1 MTATIIITFCALL
14 LVAYIF
20 DLTSARTR
28 VPSVI
33 LLLVLGWL
41 LQELTTFFGIIVPDF
56 TNTLPVLG
64 SVGLILIVLD
74 GSMELDFNMSKLRLI
89 SKSFLGSLFS
99 IFAIAFAIAWLFYQ
113 IDGHSFNSALINA
126 IPISIISSAI
136 AIPSSRYM
144 SSGNREFVVYD
155 TSFSDIVGVIFFTF
169 VAMSTKYS
177 LEAFTDFGLE
187 LLLMIAISTVATVG
201 LSFLL
206 SKLDHHIKFIP
217 IILLVILIYSIAEYY
232 HLPALIFILIFGIAI
247 GNIEKLKRFKFLH
260 SLNTGSL
267 DKEVIRFREI
277 TTEATFL
284 IRSLFFLMFGFL
296 VETSEIL
303 NSDSLQWAFCIVG
316 LILIIRAVQ
325 LKLTGQK
332 IVPLVFIAPRGLITI
347 LLFLS
352 IAPAE
357 RIGFVNQNLI
367 LQIVVITT
375 LIMMIGTMSPNR
387 EHELKKNI

>member
-20 DLTSARTR
+20 DLTSTKTK

-41 LQELTTFFGIIVPDF
+41 LQELTTFLGIKVPDF
-56 TNTLPVLG
+56 TTTLPVLG

-74 GSMELDFNMSKLRLI
+74 GSMELDFNRSKLKFI

-99 IFAIAFAIAWLFYQ
+99 TFAIAFAIAIMFFQ
-113 IDGHSFNSALINA
+113 AGGSSFNSALINA

-136 AIPSSRYM
+136 AIPSSRNM
-144 SSGNREFVVYD
+144 SRRHREFVVYD

-169 VAMSTKYS
+169 IFMSSKYS
-177 LEAFTDFGLE
+177 FGTFAEFGLQIV
-187 LLLMIAISTVATVG
+187 LMVIISLVATVG

-217 IILLVILIYSIAEYY
+217 IILLVILIYSVAEFY
-232 HLPALIFILIFGIAI
+232 HLPALIFILLFGISI
-247 GNIEKLKRFKFLH
+247 GNLDKLKRISILQ
-260 SLNTGSL
+260 SLYTGSL
-267 DKEVIRFREI
+267 DKEVTRFREI
-277 TTEATFL
+277 TSEATFL

-303 NSDSLQWAFCIVG
+303 NADSLQRAFCIVG
-316 LILIIRAVQ
+316 VILIIRALQ

-332 IVPLVFIAPRGLITI
+332 IFPLVFIAPRGLITI
-347 LLFLS
+347 LLFLTIS
-352 IAPAE
+352 PLDK
-357 RIGFVNQNLI
+357 IGFVNQNLI

-375 LIMMIGTMSPNR
+375 LIMMIGTLSPNK
-387 EHELKKNI
+387 EQELKKNI

>member
-20 DLTSARTR
+20 DLTSTKTK

-41 LQELTTFFGIIVPDF
+41 LQELTTFLGIEVPDF
-56 TNTLPVLG
+56 TTTLPVLG

-74 GSMELDFNMSKLRLI
+74 GSMELDFNKSKLKLI

-99 IFAIAFAIAWLFYQ
+99 IFAIAFAIAWLFYM
-113 IDGHSFNSALINA
+113 IDDQSFNSALVNA

-136 AIPSSRYM
+136 AIPSSRNM
-144 SSGNREFVVYD
+144 SRRHREFIVYD

-169 VAMSTKYS
+169 VAMSTKYT
-177 LEAFTDFGLE
+177 LGAFVDFGLE
-187 LLLMIAISTVATVG
+187 LLLMVVISTIATVG

-217 IILLVILIYSIAEYY
+217 IILLVILIYSIAEFY
-232 HLPALIFILIFGIAI
+232 HLPALIFILLFGISI
-247 GNIEKLKRFKFLH
+247 GNLDKLKRISILN
-260 SLNTGSL
+260 SLDTGSL
-267 DKEVIRFREI
+267 DKEATRFREI
-277 TTEATFL
+277 TSEATFL

-303 NSDSLQWAFCIVG
+303 NTESLQWAFCIVG
-316 LILIIRAVQ
+316 IILFIRALQ

-332 IVPLVFIAPRGLITI
+332 IFPLVFIAPRGLITI
-347 LLFLS
+347 LLFLTIS
-352 IAPAE
+352 PLDK
-357 RIGFVNQNLI
+357 IGFVNQNLI

-375 LIMMIGTMSPNR
+375 LIMMIGTLSPNK
-387 EHELKKNI
+387 EQELKKNI

>member
-20 DLTSARTR
+20 DLTSTKTK

-41 LQELTTFFGIIVPDF
+41 LQELTTFLGIKVPDF
-56 TNTLPVLG
+56 TTTLPVLG

-74 GSMELDFNMSKLRLI
+74 GSMELDFNKSKLKLI

-99 IFAIAFAIAWLFYQ
+99 IFAIAFAIAWLFYM
-113 IDGHSFNSALINA
+113 IDDQSFNSALVNA

-136 AIPSSRYM
+136 AIPSSRNM
-144 SSGNREFVVYD
+144 SRRHREFIVYD

-169 VAMSTKYS
+169 VAMSTKYT
-177 LEAFTDFGLE
+177 LGAFVDFGLE
-187 LLLMIAISTVATVG
+187 LLLMVVISTIATVG

-217 IILLVILIYSIAEYY
+217 IILLVILIYSIAEFY
-232 HLPALIFILIFGIAI
+232 HLPALIFILLFGISI
-247 GNIEKLKRFKFLH
+247 GNLDKLKRISILN
-260 SLNTGSL
+260 SLDTGSL
-267 DKEVIRFREI
+267 DKEVTRFREI
-277 TTEATFL
+277 TSEATFL

-303 NSDSLQWAFCIVG
+303 NADSLQWAFCIVG
-316 LILIIRAVQ
+316 VILIIRALQ

-332 IVPLVFIAPRGLITI
+332 IFPLVFIAPRGLITI
-347 LLFLS
+347 LLFLTIS
-352 IAPAE
+352 PLDK
-357 RIGFVNQNLI
+357 IGFVNQNLI

-375 LIMMIGTMSPNR
+375 LIMMIGTLSPNK
-387 EHELKKNI
+387 EQELKKNI

>member
-20 DLTSARTR
+20 DLTSAKTR

-33 LLLVLGWL
+33 LLLILGWL
-41 LQELTTFFGIIVPDF
+41 LHELTSFFGIKVPDF
-56 TNTLPVLG
+56 TETLPVLG

-74 GSMELDFNMSKLRLI
+74 GSMELDFNRSKLKYITR
-89 SKSFLGSLFS
+89 SFLGSLFS
-99 IFAIAFAIAWLFYQ
+99 TFAIAFSIAVLFYQ
-113 IDGHSFNSALINA
+113 ASGESFGTALLNA

-144 SSGNREFVVYD
+144 SRNNREFVVYD
-155 TSFSDIVGVIFFTF
+155 TSFSDIVGIIFFTF
-169 VAMSTKYS
+169 IFMNAEYTFGTF
-177 LEAFTDFGLE
+177 AGFGL
-187 LLLMIAISTVATVG
+187 LIIFMIVISVIATIG
-201 LSFLL
+201 LSLLL
-206 SKLDHHIKFIP
+206 SKLEHHIKFIP
-217 IILLVILIYSIAEYY
+217 IILLVILIYTVAEFY
-232 HLPALIFILIFGIAI
+232 HLPALIFILLFGISI
-247 GNIEKLKRFKFLH
+247 GNLDKLKRISFLQ
-260 SLNTGSL
+260 NFYTGSL
-267 DKEVIRFREI
+267 DKEVNRFREI
-277 TTEATFL
+277 TSEATFL

-303 NSDSLQWAFCIVG
+303 NSESLQWAFCIVA
-316 LILIIRAVQ
+316 LILTIRAIQ

-332 IVPLVFIAPRGLITI
+332 IFPLVFIAPRGLITI
-347 LLFLS
+347 LLFLT

>member
-20 DLTSARTR
+20 DLTSTKTK

-41 LQELTTFFGIIVPDF
+41 LQELTTFLGIKVPDF
-56 TNTLPVLG
+56 TTTLPVLG

-74 GSMELDFNMSKLRLI
+74 GSMELDFNRSKLKFI

-99 IFAIAFAIAWLFYQ
+99 TFAIAFAIAIMFFQ
-113 IDGHSFNSALINA
+113 AGGSSFNSALINA

-136 AIPSSRYM
+136 AIPSSRNM
-144 SSGNREFVVYD
+144 SRRHREFVVYD

-169 VAMSTKYS
+169 IFMSSKYS
-177 LEAFTDFGLE
+177 FGTFAEFGLQIV
-187 LLLMIAISTVATVG
+187 LMVIISLVATVG

-217 IILLVILIYSIAEYY
+217 IILLVILIYSVAEFY
-232 HLPALIFILIFGIAI
+232 HLPALIFILLFGISI
-247 GNIEKLKRFKFLH
+247 GNLDKLKRISILQ
-260 SLNTGSL
+260 SLYTGSL
-267 DKEVIRFREI
+267 DKEVTRFREI
-277 TTEATFL
+277 TSEATFL

-303 NSDSLQWAFCIVG
+303 NADSLQWAFCIVG
-316 LILIIRAVQ
+316 VILIIRALQ

-332 IVPLVFIAPRGLITI
+332 IFPLVFIAPRGLITI
-347 LLFLS
+347 LLFLTIS
-352 IAPAE
+352 PLDK
-357 RIGFVNQNLI
+357 IGFVNQNLI

-375 LIMMIGTMSPNR
+375 LIMMIGTLSPNK
-387 EHELKKNI
+387 EQELKKNI

>member
-20 DLTSARTR
+20 DLTSTKTK

-41 LQELTTFFGIIVPDF
+41 LQELTTFLGIEVPDF
-56 TNTLPVLG
+56 TTTLPVLG

-74 GSMELDFNMSKLRLI
+74 GSMELDFNKSKLKLI

-99 IFAIAFAIAWLFYQ
+99 IFAIAFAIAWLFYM
-113 IDGHSFNSALINA
+113 IDDQSFNSALVNA

-136 AIPSSRYM
+136 AIPSSRNM
-144 SSGNREFVVYD
+144 SRRHREFIVYD

-169 VAMSTKYS
+169 VAMSTKYT
-177 LEAFTDFGLE
+177 LGAFVDFGLE
-187 LLLMIAISTVATVG
+187 LLLMVVISTIATVG

-217 IILLVILIYSIAEYY
+217 IILLVILIYSIAEFY
-232 HLPALIFILIFGIAI
+232 HLPALIFILLFGISI
-247 GNIEKLKRFKFLH
+247 GNLDKLKRISILN
-260 SLNTGSL
+260 SLDTGSL
-267 DKEVIRFREI
+267 DKEATRFREI
-277 TTEATFL
+277 TSEATFL

-303 NSDSLQWAFCIVG
+303 NTDSLLWAFCIVG
-316 LILIIRAVQ
+316 IILFIRALQ

-332 IVPLVFIAPRGLITI
+332 IFPLVFIAPRGLITI
-347 LLFLS
+347 LLFLTIS
-352 IAPAE
+352 PLDK
-357 RIGFVNQNLI
+357 IGFVNQNLI

-375 LIMMIGTMSPNR
+375 LIMMIGTLSPNK
-387 EHELKKNI
+387 EQELKKNI